1 MRSTL
6 SEMVRS
12 GAAVR
17 AGDAVRSRWPLWAF
31 VVVASLALRLWV
43 LQLIGTSELG
53 GDTLNN
59 LRMAENLLSGRG
71 LVIDDPFTVPNMR
84 ATYPPLYPIL
94 LAGVGVILPLSTL
107 VITLLNTAFD
117 FACAGLLVLLGRQLG
132 LANAG
137 RLAAMLYILWP
148 THIGLA
154 PVARKEAL
162 IALFVVALLCVLVEL
177 ARRPNIRLAAGY
189 GVIAGLLALTQPG
202 LVVLPALFALAMLP
216 WFENKKAWLK
226 AMLLAGGCTLLVL
239 IPWWIRNWLLFHRF
253 VPLTSTGEYSLWVG
267 ATPTGDGTWVQPPR
281 RFRQGDEFT
290 MAAALGAEARA
301 IIAADPVRYLFHC
314 LTKFGK
320 AMVSDVHGAAILR
333 WVDPRT
339 NATLAWCW
347 AIVAALLHLAA
358 LWLAMFFAATR
369 RLDPLKSI
377 LLAGIAQML
386 LFGIW
391 FEFDERH
398 RYFLTPIL
406 LLCAVAGLLNLLG
419 RNRSATARHTVTDK
433 NGNGGGT
440 YARDN
445 SGQ

>member
-1 MRSTL
+1 M
-6 SEMVRS
+6 
-12 GAAVR
+12 
-17 AGDAVRSRWPLWAF
+17 WA
-31 VVVASLALRLWV
+31 VVAIASIALRLWV
-43 LQLIGTSELG
+43 VQLIGTVELG

-59 LRMAENLLSGRG
+59 LRMAQNLLSGRG
-71 LVIDDPFTVPNMR
+71 LVIDDPFTIPNMR

-94 LAGVGVILPLSTL
+94 LAGVGAVLPLSTL
-107 VITLLNTAFD
+107 VIALLNTMFD
-117 FACAGLLVLLGRQLG
+117 FACAGLLVLLGRQLNR
-132 LANAG
+132 AQAG

-154 PVARKEAL
+154 PVARKETL
-162 IALFVVALLCVLVEL
+162 IALFVVSLLCVLVAL
-177 ARRPNIRLAAGY
+177 ARRPNIRLALAY

-202 LVVLPALFALAMLP
+202 LVVLPALFSLAMLP
-216 WFENKKAWLK
+216 WFENKTAWLK

-253 VPLTSTGEYSLWVG
+253 VPLTTTGEYSLWVG
-267 ATPTGDGTWVQPPR
+267 ATPTGNGTWVQPPS

-301 IIAADPVRYLFHC
+301 IIAADPVRYLVHC
-314 LTKFGK
+314 LAKFSR
-320 AMVSDVHGAAILR
+320 AMVSDVHGAALIR
-333 WVDPRT
+333 WVDPRM

-347 AIVAALLHLAA
+347 AIAAAVLHIAALGLA
-358 LWLAMFFAATR
+358 LLFATTR

-377 LLAGIAQML
+377 LIAAIAQIL

-406 LLCAVAGLLNLLG
+406 LLCAAAGLLDLVERRPTATQTATIDRLVARK
-419 RNRSATARHTVTDK
+419 RN
-433 NGNGGGT
+433 
-440 YARDN
+440 
-445 SGQ
+445 